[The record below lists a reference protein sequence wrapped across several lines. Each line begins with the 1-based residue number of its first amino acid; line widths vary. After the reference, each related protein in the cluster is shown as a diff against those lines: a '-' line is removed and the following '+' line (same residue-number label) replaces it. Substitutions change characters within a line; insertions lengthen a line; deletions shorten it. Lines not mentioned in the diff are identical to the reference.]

1 MKKIKEIWHNKKVR
15 FAVVTLIYLL
25 WFVVWT
31 ENIWWL
37 LGVPLIWD
45 HYFSRYIDKIF
56 LNKYRE
62 FKKRNRVLKITLEW
76 IEALLFAVVVV
87 VPLKLYFFGMY
98 VIPSSSMEQTLL
110 VGDYLMV
117 DRVAYGPKMPNTPI
131 SFPFVQHTLP
141 FTKDTPSFV
150 DWVNFDY
157 KRLAGYSS
165 VKRMDIVVFNFPAG
179 DTVAVEWP
187 NSTYYDLVRTPQG
200 RDYVWANSKVVYRP
214 VDKRENYVKRCVAV
228 AGDSIRF
235 DGQTLYINSQKVTP
249 PEGVQYDYAVQMS
262 GAATSEIKTMT
273 AQQCAKAKAAGAMVV
288 HAVYESEGNEIF
300 PNRPDLYPWT
310 KDDFGPL
317 WVPRRGATVPLTM
330 ANLPLYERIIKNY
343 ERNTLSVRD
352 STIYINGAVA
362 RDYTFKMDYYF
373 MMGDNRDNSADSRY
387 WGFVPEDHIEGRVS
401 FVWLSITPGE
411 NIFTGLRFSRM
422 FRGVN

>member
-1 MKKIKEIWHNKKVR
+1 
-15 FAVVTLIYLL
+15 
-25 WFVVWT
+25 
-31 ENIWWL
+31 
-37 LGVPLIWD
+37 
-45 HYFSRYIDKIF
+45 
-56 LNKYRE
+56 
-62 FKKRNRVLKITLEW
+62 
-76 IEALLFAVVVV
+76 
-87 VPLKLYFFGMY
+87 
-98 VIPSSSMEQTLL
+98 
-110 VGDYLMV
+110 DYLMV

-262 GAATSEIKTMT
+262 GATTSEIKTMT